1 MNSPTRPRMS
11 AKPAKPA
18 NGAETTRVITL
29 AQPART
35 SRASARRNG
44 TANGVEPSVA
54 VPPAPVPDVVPTVPQ
69 IDEPIEI
76 LLVDDAPDKLLALE
90 AALSDLGQTI
100 VKAESGSEALRL
112 VLRREFA
119 VILLDINMPGM
130 DGFETASLIR
140 QRKSSAHT
148 PIIFVTSFS
157 TGDIEV
163 YRGYSLGAV
172 DYLFTPVT
180 PEVLRSK
187 VTVFVELAK
196 KNREIQRQ
204 AAALRHVEEE
214 RMQRQLDAA
223 NARIE
228 WETRRNH
235 FFRLSIELL
244 AIATYDGVFTQTN
257 PTWEKTLGYTQ
268 DELHGHALNEFIHPD
283 DLAATKDIVGNI
295 LQADTSLYF
304 ENRFR
309 ARDGSYRWIGWTI
322 APFAAEGLLYIFAR
336 DMTERRQRET
346 EIQRLNSDLEQR
358 TLSLQMLNQELES
371 FSYSLAHDLRTPLRS
386 ISAYSEMLAAGEAGE
401 LTDEVIRMVRTI
413 NRNSGRMTQLM
424 DDFLAFFRVARKD
437 VKQETIAMTAVAR
450 EAIATVGIDGGRAI
464 EFHVGSLPA
473 AKGDPAMVLQVFVNL
488 ISNAVKFTAKQP
500 QAAIEVG
507 CQSERVPPVYYVKD
521 NGVGFNMKYYNRLF
535 GVFERLHRREEFDG
549 TGIGLAIVQK
559 IVQRH
564 GGSVWAESV
573 VDHGATFFFTLEPGA
588 TPPAAPG

>member
-1 MNSPTRPRMS
+1 VPSKPSPVPAKSRT
-11 AKPAKPA
+11 AKPAGAVVAVAEPEA
-18 NGAETTRVITL
+18 GETPDLGLEQNGTSWVPDGSKE
-29 AQPART
+29 PFART
-35 SRASARRNG
+35 MPSPSKNG
-44 TANGVEPSVA
+44 GE
-54 VPPAPVPDVVPTVPQ
+54 
-69 IDEPIEI
+69 EPIEI

-90 AALSDLGQTI
+90 AALSDLGETV

-112 VLRREFA
+112 LLKREFA
-119 VILLDINMPGM
+119 VILLDINMPVM
-130 DGFETASLIR
+130 DGFETAALIR
-140 QRKSSAHT
+140 QRRSSAHI
-148 PIIFVTSFS
+148 PIIFITSFS
-157 TGDIEV
+157 TADVEV

-187 VTVFVELAK
+187 VTVFVELAR

-204 AAALRHVEEE
+204 AEALRKAEEE
-214 RMQRQLDAA
+214 RLQRKLDET
-223 NARIE
+223 NARLE

-244 AIATYDGVFTQTN
+244 AISTYDGVFTQTN
-257 PTWEKTLGYTQ
+257 PTWKNLGYSEG
-268 DELHGHALNEFIHPD
+268 ELHGHSIHEYIHPED
-283 DLAATKDIVGNI
+283 QAATKEVVTSI
-295 LQADTSLYF
+295 LKADTPLYF

-309 ARDGSYRWIGWTI
+309 TRDGNYRWLGWTI

-336 DMTERRQRET
+336 DMTERREREN
-346 EIQRLNSDLEQR
+346 EIRRLNGDLEQR

-386 ISAYSEMLAAGEAGE
+386 IIAYSDILVSGEAGS
-401 LTDEVIRMVRTI
+401 LPPEVDRMLRIVQ
-413 NRNSGRMTQLM
+413 RNSGRMTQLM

-437 VKQETIAMTAVAR
+437 VKQENIAMNAVAR
-450 EAIATVGIDGGRAI
+450 EAIATVAVDGKRKIDFKLGT
-464 EFHVGSLPA
+464 LPP

-488 ISNAVKFTAKQP
+488 ISNAVKFTSGRERAE
-500 QAAIEVG
+500 IEVG
-507 CQSERVPPVYYVKD
+507 YLPDRSPTVYFVRD
-521 NGVGFNMKYYNRLF
+521 NGVGFNMKYYSRLF

-573 VDHGATFFFTLEPGA
+573 VDSGATFFFTLGPG
-588 TPPAAPG
+588 

>member
-1 MNSPTRPRMS
+1 MIPSPESKSGASRTALPADEPKGGASNVRRRFNGGAV
-11 AKPAKPA
+11 AK
-18 NGAETTRVITL
+18 GAEAMPSPRDGGNFGGHAEIE
-29 AQPART
+29 T
-35 SRASARRNG
+35 SFLETHG
-44 TANGVEPSVA
+44 
-54 VPPAPVPDVVPTVPQ
+54 
-69 IDEPIEI
+69 DEPIDI
-76 LLVDDAPDKLLALE
+76 LLVDDTPDKLLALE
-90 AALSDLGQTI
+90 AALSDLGQNVI
-100 VKAESGSEALRL
+100 KAESGPEALRL

-130 DGFETASLIR
+130 DGFETAALIR

-187 VTVFVELAK
+187 VSVFVELAK

-204 AAALRHVEEE
+204 AEALRRAEEE
-214 RMQRQLDAA
+214 RLQRKLAEA
-223 NARIE
+223 NVRIE

-244 AIATYDGVFTQTN
+244 AISDYKGVFTQTN
-257 PTWEKTLGYTQ
+257 PTWQKSLGYNEG
-268 DELHGHALNEFIHPD
+268 ELHGRSLREFIHEED
-283 DLAATKDIVGNI
+283 VAGSDEIIANI
-295 LQADTSLYF
+295 LKADTPLYF

-309 ARDGSYRWIGWTI
+309 AKDGNFRWLGWTI

-336 DMTERRQRET
+336 DMTERREREN
-346 EIQRLNSDLEQR
+346 EIRRLNGDLEQR

-386 ISAYSEMLAAGEAGE
+386 ITAYAEMMLAGESGE
-401 LTDEVIRMVRTI
+401 LGAEAKRMVRI
-413 NRNSGRMTQLM
+413 MQRNSGRMSQLM

-437 VKQETIAMTAVAR
+437 VKQDTILMSAIAK
-450 EAIATVGIDGGRAI
+450 EAIASVAVDSKRVIDFKVAT
-464 EFHVGSLPA
+464 LPP
-473 AKGDPAMVLQVFVNL
+473 AKGDAAMVLQVYVNL
-488 ISNAVKFTAKQP
+488 ISNAVKFTAGREK
-500 QAAIEVG
+500 AVIEIGVVADK
-507 CQSERVPPVYYVKD
+507 SPPVYFVRD
-521 NGVGFNMKYYNRLF
+521 NGVGFNMKYYSRLF
-535 GVFERLHRREEFDG
+535 GVFERLHRREEFEG

-564 GGSVWAESV
+564 GGTVWAES
-573 VDHGATFFFTLEPGA
+573 DLDRSATFYFTLVGS
-588 TPPAAPG
+588 

>member
-1 MNSPTRPRMS
+1 MSFTPLSRPG
-11 AKPAKPA
+11 ADALPEAAPAPK
-18 NGAETTRVITL
+18 
-29 AQPART
+29 
-35 SRASARRNG
+35 RASRRRNG
-44 TANGVEPSVA
+44 TSNGNEPTKVIPTSEPV
-54 VPPAPVPDVVPTVPQ
+54 PAPAPANHD
-69 IDEPIEI
+69 DPIEI
-76 LLVDDAPDKLLALE
+76 LLVDDARDKLLALE
-90 AALSDLGQTI
+90 AALGDLGQTI

-112 VLRREFA
+112 VLKREFA

-187 VTVFVELAK
+187 VSVFVELAK

-204 AAALRHVEEE
+204 AVALRRAEEE
-214 RMQRQLDAA
+214 RMQRKLDEA

-244 AIATYDGVFTQTN
+244 AIATYDGVLTQTN
-257 PTWEKTLGYTQ
+257 PTWSKTLGYAEG
-268 DELHGHALNEFIHPD
+268 ELHGHRLREFIHPG
-283 DLAATKDIVGNI
+283 DLATMDETIGNV
-295 LQADTSLYF
+295 LKANTSLYF

-309 ARDGSYRWIGWTI
+309 MHDGGYRWLGWTI

-336 DMTERRQRET
+336 DITERRERET
-346 EIQRLNSDLEQR
+346 EIERLNADLEQR
-358 TLSLQMLNQELES
+358 SLSLQVLNQELES

-401 LTDEVIRMVRTI
+401 LSAEVIRMVRTI
-413 NRNSGRMTQLM
+413 NRNSARMTQLM

-437 VKQETIAMTAVAR
+437 VKQEEIAMSAVAR
-450 EAIATVGIDGGRAI
+450 EAIAA
-464 EFHVGSLPA
+464 VGSDTKRTIDFRVATLPT

-488 ISNAVKFTAKQP
+488 ISNAVKFTAQRER
-500 QAAIEVG
+500 AEIEIGV
-507 CQSERVPPVYYVKD
+507 VPDRAPSVYFVKD

-564 GGSVWAESV
+564 GGNVWAESV
-573 VDHGATFFFTLEPGA
+573 VDQGATFYFTLEAGGAAPAA
-588 TPPAAPG
+588 TPPAAT